1 MQYTDCCLTVSQC
14 VDRQIPAGGEGTS
27 GTNYDE
33 TASGYSTM
41 KRRNRTVTPG
51 GTIMFL
57 VYDPRGNVLSTYV
70 GTNDTGAIEQNLAGT
85 GTPNNMK
92 LVTANEYD
100 SGTSGGDGNP
110 TKRTQSA
117 NGTTTR
123 VTAMS
128 YDFRDRRIDTD
139 GDGEIDDFERLG
151 YDNLDRV
158 IRSDRYDTPVS
169 GHLIARQETKFD
181 DRGRTYQTIRSG
193 VNPNTRT
200 VGNSQSD
207 HTWFDAA
214 RHVIKSLPAGS
225 WQGSKP
231 WESRESI
238 SSR

>member
-14 VDRQIPAGGEGTS
+14 VDRQIPASGEGTS

-33 TASGYSTM
+33 TDYGNSAM

-51 GTIMFL
+51 GTITFL
-57 VYDPRGNVLSTYV
+57 VYDPRGHVVSTYV
-70 GTNDTGAIEQNLAGT
+70 GTNDTGAAEQNPAGT

-100 SGTSGGDGNP
+100 NGTSGGDGNP
-110 TKRTQSA
+110 TKQTQSA

-123 VTAMS
+123 VTTMS
-128 YDFRDRRIDTD
+128 YDFRDRRIDT
-139 GDGEIDDFERLG
+139 DGEIDDFERLG

-158 IRSDRYDTPVS
+158 IRSERYDTTVS

-181 DRGRTYQTIRSG
+181 DRGRTYRTIRDG
-193 VNPNTRT
+193 VNPNTGA
-200 VGNSQSD
+200 VGNALTD
-207 HTWFDAA
+207 NTWFDAA

-231 WESRESI
+231 WKSRESI